1 MYRGR
6 YTLIGQELSMFT
18 RKLESQLRYQGI
30 PFERQLKCRNNE
42 AEINARAGTH
52 FIPVLGTPDGWMIN
66 DTISV
71 GPMLHAR
78 FNDVP
83 VLPEG
88 PAQRGACFVLEDFFN
103 HWYPRHALHSR
114 WCYPR
119 NLEITGERFGMNIL
133 LGKFIDAVITDEER
147 DQIDGFGHVMFR
159 QFGSAA
165 CEVQG
170 AGPEQSEAIR
180 ADFNRLLELLVD
192 HFKRHDFLLGD
203 RACLADFALVG
214 PFKAHFLLDPEPL
227 EWLGGHKAT
236 MEAYVNRVYAG
247 VKSGA
252 TWLNNDALP
261 DTLSPL
267 FDYSRDH
274 YQVFA
279 FESISASVRG
289 EKTFRLDLGD
299 GPFVAR
305 SMRRLEKVRLHVQDE
320 LLRAE
325 SNKSVLGESGVT
337 DFYMAEPILV

>member
-30 PFERQLKCRNNE
+30 PFEWQLKCRNNE

-52 FIPVLGTPDGWMIN
+52 FIPVLGTPDGWMTN

-119 NLEITGERFGMNIL
+119 NLGITGERFGMNIL
-133 LGKFIDAVITDEER
+133 LDKFIDAVITDEER
-147 DQIDGFGHVMFR
+147 DQIDSFGQVMFS

-170 AGPEQSEAIR
+170 VGNAMDQLLPAVTPQQCAAPAFRAWRPRTVGDGVGWGTGGSFMTRPELREIG
-180 ADFNRLLELLVD
+180 RLL
-192 HFKRHDFLLGD
+192 
-203 RACLADFALVG
+203 
-214 PFKAHFLLDPEPL
+214 
-227 EWLGGHKAT
+227 W
-236 MEAYVNRVYAG
+236 
-247 VKSGA
+247 
-252 TWLNNDALP
+252 
-261 DTLSPL
+261 
-267 FDYSRDH
+267 
-274 YQVFA
+274 
-279 FESISASVRG
+279 
-289 EKTFRLDLGD
+289 
-299 GPFVAR
+299 
-305 SMRRLEKVRLHVQDE
+305 
-320 LLRAE
+320 
-325 SNKSVLGESGVT
+325 
-337 DFYMAEPILV
+337 